1 MIEMCSEIRELTADE
16 LELVDGGTR
25 LDRVVERVERLMDG
39 LNSGIYIR
47 VE

>member
-39 LNSGIYIR
+39 LNSGISIR